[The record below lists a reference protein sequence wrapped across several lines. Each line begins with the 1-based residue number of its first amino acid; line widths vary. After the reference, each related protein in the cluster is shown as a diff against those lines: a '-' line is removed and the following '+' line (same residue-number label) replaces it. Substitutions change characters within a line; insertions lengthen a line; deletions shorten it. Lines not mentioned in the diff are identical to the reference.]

1 MHIKETLEKII
12 SKDCSIQVFG
22 LGYVGFPL
30 SIRLAKAG
38 FKVTGVGASVI
49 DLDSL
54 EKDRMVRV
62 YGEFVDF
69 DLSDGYFLMKIIQ
82 PSTGKIISE
91 SKIYVASTAEG
102 LINFNSH
109 VVYLISDEAIKNG
122 NIMTGDYQMQITT
135 KDGSAVEHIPFS
147 IIDTRE

>member
-1 MHIKETLEKII
+1 MI
-12 SKDCSIQVFG
+12 SKLYLATLFVLLAAMTI
-22 LGYVGFPL
+22 PL
-30 SIRLAKAG
+30 AYASG
-38 FKVTGVGASVI
+38 TTEVKVTTVSGSVI

-54 EKDRMVRV
+54 EKDRMVRA

-69 DLSDGYFLMKIIQ
+69 DLNDGYFLMKIIQ
-82 PSTGKIISE
+82 PSTGEIISE

-122 NIMTGDYQMQITT
+122 NIMTGDYQMQLTT

>member
-1 MHIKETLEKII
+1 MI
-12 SKDCSIQVFG
+12 SKLYSATLFVLLAAMMI
-22 LGYVGFPL
+22 PL
-30 SIRLAKAG
+30 AYASG
-38 FKVTGVGASVI
+38 TTEVKVTTVGGSVI

-54 EKDRMVRV
+54 EKDRMVRA

-69 DLSDGYFLMKIIQ
+69 DLNDGYFLMKIIQ
-82 PSTGKIISE
+82 PSTGEIISE

-122 NIMTGDYQMQITT
+122 NVMTGDYQMQLTT
-135 KDGSAVEHIPFS
+135 KDGSAVEHISFS

>member
-1 MHIKETLEKII
+1 MLSKQYLATLFVLLAAMTI
-12 SKDCSIQVFG
+12 
-22 LGYVGFPL
+22 PL
-30 SIRLAKAG
+30 AYASG
-38 FKVTGVGASVI
+38 TTEVKVTTVGGSII

-54 EKDRMVRV
+54 EKDRTVRV

>member
-1 MHIKETLEKII
+1 MI
-12 SKDCSIQVFG
+12 SKRYSALFVLLAAMMIPLAYASGTTQVTVTT
-22 LGYVGFPL
+22 VG
-30 SIRLAKAG
+30 S
-38 FKVTGVGASVI
+38 SVI

-62 YGEFVDF
+62 YAEFVDF
-69 DLSDGYFLMKIIQ
+69 DLSDGHFLMNIIQ

-102 LINFNSH
+102 MINFNSH
-109 VVYLISDEAIKNG
+109 VVYMISDKAIKTG
-122 NIMTGDYQMQITT
+122 NVMTGDFQMQITT
-135 KDGSAVEHIPFS
+135 KDGSAVEYIPFS

>member
-1 MHIKETLEKII
+1 MLSKQYLATLFVLLAAMTI
-12 SKDCSIQVFG
+12 
-22 LGYVGFPL
+22 PL
-30 SIRLAKAG
+30 AYASG
-38 FKVTGVGASVI
+38 TTEVKVTTVGGSII

-54 EKDRMVRV
+54 EKDRTVRV

-135 KDGSAVEHIPFS
+135 KDSSAVEHIPFS

>member
-1 MHIKETLEKII
+1 MI
-12 SKDCSIQVFG
+12 SKLYLATLFVLLATMTI
-22 LGYVGFPL
+22 PL
-30 SIRLAKAG
+30 AYASG
-38 FKVTGVGASVI
+38 TTEVKVTTVGGSVI

-54 EKDRMVRV
+54 EKDRTVRA

-69 DLSDGYFLMKIIQ
+69 DLNDGYFLMKIIQ
-82 PSTGKIISE
+82 PSTGEIISE

-122 NIMTGDYQMQITT
+122 NIMTGDYQMQLTT
-135 KDGSAVEHIPFS
+135 KDGSAVEHISFS